1 MEDRPAAELPVVA
14 KGRRPMRAAL
24 VHAGRLLLF
33 AALIWL
39 VRQQHVEFTAA
50 QRLARA
56 GRVTLADARQ
66 LFPTASSIADT
77 ATPNGRW
84 LVYDAHHATLG
95 YVLQTSPESDSI
107 VGYAGPT
114 NTLLGFSSD
123 DRIIAMAIADSADTA
138 DHVKSVRES
147 ERFLNALEGLTAEQ
161 AAEADV
167 EAVSGATL
175 TSLAITEGL
184 RMRWGGHR
192 PSPRFP
198 DELKV
203 DELRR
208 FFPAAARIAKQ
219 PGLSPETVDVLAE
232 DGERLGTALRTSPAT
247 DDVMGY
253 QGPTDSLIALNADGR
268 VIGVTVRGSFDN
280 EPYVGYVRDDYYFR
294 DLFNGL
300 TLEELA
306 KFDPAAAEVEGVS
319 GATMTSLAVARGL
332 PEAAAAALQPPP
344 EPPSRR
350 WRFAARD
357 AGTTLVLLGALAMT
371 FTRLRGRRW
380 ARIGFQIA
388 LVGYFGFL
396 NGDLLSQALLVGW
409 SQSGVPWRFAPG
421 LTLMTA
427 SALVIPVISKRQ
439 IYCHHV
445 CPFGAAQQ
453 LVRRR
458 LPWRV
463 SLPPRLTVVLE
474 AIPALLLGV
483 VVLVALLHWPLNLAD
498 IEPFDAFVFWVAGAS
513 TLAIAVVGLI
523 ASMFVPMAYC
533 RFGCPTGA
541 MLGFL
546 RFHADADRFTRR
558 DTFAIGLLLVAI
570 ALRLAC

>member
-1 MEDRPAAELPVVA
+1 MEDRPAAELPIIA
-14 KGRRPMRAAL
+14 KRRRPVRAAL
-24 VHAGRLLLF
+24 LHAGRLLLF

-39 VRQQHVEFTAA
+39 IRQQHIEFAAA

-56 GRVTLADARQ
+56 GRVTLSDARQ
-66 LFPTASSIADT
+66 LFPAAASIADAAT
-77 ATPNGRW
+77 ANGRW
-84 LVYDAHHATLG
+84 LVYDAHNATLG

-114 NTLLGFSSD
+114 NTLLGFSPD
-123 DRIIAMAIADSADTA
+123 DQIVAMAIAHSADTA

-147 ERFLNALEGLTAEQ
+147 ERFLHSLDGLTAEQ

-184 RMRWGGHR
+184 RMRLGGHR

-198 DELKV
+198 NELTLE
-203 DELRR
+203 ELQR
-208 FFPAAARIAKQ
+208 FFPDAARLATQ
-219 PGLSPETVDVLAE
+219 PGRSPETVDVLGE

-253 QGPTDSLIALNADGR
+253 QGPTDSLIALGADGR
-268 VIGVTVRGSFDN
+268 VIGVRVRASFDN

-294 DLFNGL
+294 DLFSGL

-344 EPPSRR
+344 EPPVRR
-350 WRFAARD
+350 VRFATRD
-357 AGTTLVLLGALAMT
+357 AGTILILLGALAMT

-388 LVGYFGFL
+388 LIGYFGFL

-421 LTLMTA
+421 LTLLTA
-427 SALVIPVISKRQ
+427 AALVIPVVSKRQ

-453 LVRRR
+453 LTRGR

-463 SLPPRLTVVLE
+463 SLPGKLTKALE
-474 AIPALLLGV
+474 AIPAVLLV
-483 VVLVALLHWPLNLAD
+483 VVVSTAMLHWPLNLAG

-513 TLAIAVVGLI
+513 TLAIAGVGLI

-558 DTFAIGLLLVAI
+558 DAFAIALLLAAV
-570 ALRLAC
+570 ALRLAG